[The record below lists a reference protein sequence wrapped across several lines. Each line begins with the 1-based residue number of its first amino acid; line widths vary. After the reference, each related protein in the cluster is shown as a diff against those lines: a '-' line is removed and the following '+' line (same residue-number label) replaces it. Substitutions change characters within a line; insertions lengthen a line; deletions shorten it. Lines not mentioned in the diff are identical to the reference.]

1 MFDVCLR
8 VNVALGVGEG
18 GAIVAFKEEEEDDEE
33 EAFRDGRGSKT
44 DFSMS
49 DGNEMLNKPNDVS
62 TIYDVMPDLKRAFKS
77 SFTSS

>member
-18 GAIVAFKEEEEDDEE
+18 GAIVAFKGE

-62 TIYDVMPDLKRAFKS
+62 TIHDVMPDLKRAFKS